1 MSLTD
6 LDYFETFWFNPLSRF
21 QGQRRILLFDRS
33 FTSLVETVSDVPKFT
48 LMISSSLHKFHCA
61 RLGNWLYNKSDI
73 LSWRLLWRRQEST
86 NFWGCERLITV
97 RWILIGA
104 YGSSLAVFAA
114 FFGLYKC
121 DKIRRFNRMKYIHRI
136 LVRQILF
143 IPIIPVY
150 TVLIY

>member
-6 LDYFETFWFNPLSRF
+6 LDYFGTFWFNPLSRF

-33 FTSLVETVSDVPKFT
+33 FRRSKIHPND
-48 LMISSSLHKFHCA
+48 SSSLHKCHCA
-61 RLGNWLYNKSDI
+61 RLGNWLHNKSDI

>member
-1 MSLTD
+1 MGSVKTD
-6 LDYFETFWFNPLSRF
+6 LDYFGTFWFNPLSSF
-21 QGQRRILLFDRS
+21 QGQRRILLDSKS
-33 FTSLVETVSDVPKFT
+33 FRHSKIHPNG
-48 LMISSSLHKFHCA
+48 SSSFHKCNCA
-61 RLGNWLYNKSDI
+61 RLGNWLHNKSDI
-73 LSWRLLWRRQEST
+73 LSWRLLWRRQGST
-86 NFWGCERLITV
+86 NFRGYERLTV

-143 IPIIPVY
+143 ISIIPVD
-150 TVLIY
+150 T